1 MMDKSL
7 EERGFSLHDVAEFT
21 KMLDNAKRYGYDFPK
36 IVDLLSNIASVEQT
50 RDELNKE
57 LAKLNGRAEI
67 LSSTQRAIEDEVS
80 HRQPVID
87 AITKLSEMGF
97 ELQDFELIYD
107 RIEKIAN
114 VHGIDYQTAKTKYFQ
129 DMQKEGQRQ
138 QEDGV
143 SEGRGG
149 LVFRNLSEGDDQKVP
164 LAQDHESSGVLNML
178 ERLKSNGVSE
188 QTIIKCTIINELFKI
203 DLDLLA
209 DELKRYGNLTKVM
222 KRLGETRKTLE
233 SEELSLKHKILA
245 LEEQRQ
251 RVLSLTRELIKQ
263 SPIQIA
269 HLPIQSG
276 SEYDELEALVRAAN
290 GEKVN
295 PEELLASLTRAIE
308 MICKTLDN
316 NSITRKIM
324 EHAKLSLKH
333 EPKT

>member
-1 MMDKSL
+1 
-7 EERGFSLHDVAEFT
+7 
-21 KMLDNAKRYGYDFPK
+21 
-36 IVDLLSNIASVEQT
+36 
-50 RDELNKE
+50 
-57 LAKLNGRAEI
+57 
-67 LSSTQRAIEDEVS
+67 
-80 HRQPVID
+80 
-87 AITKLSEMGF
+87 
-97 ELQDFELIYD
+97 
-107 RIEKIAN
+107 
-114 VHGIDYQTAKTKYFQ
+114 
-129 DMQKEGQRQ
+129 
-138 QEDGV
+138 
-143 SEGRGG
+143 
-149 LVFRNLSEGDDQKVP
+149 
-164 LAQDHESSGVLNML
+164 
-178 ERLKSNGVSE
+178 
-188 QTIIKCTIINELFKI
+188 
-203 DLDLLA
+203 
-209 DELKRYGNLTKVM
+209 
-222 KRLGETRKTLE
+222 LE